1 MKCEKLKKAEIMANE
16 NIGTINCEFHDE
28 PRQAHVRR
36 DRKDKLYIYCDECGI
51 TSPRAAKFQEFII
64 KKMKPIEL
72 KQAPAPEPAPE
83 PVPKNKTMEEELGL

>member
-1 MKCEKLKKAEIMANE
+1 MANE

-28 PRQAHVRR
+28 PQKAHVRR

-72 KQAPAPEPAPE
+72 KQAPEPATEKEPAPE
-83 PVPKNKTMEEELGL
+83 KEPGEAPKNKTMEEELGL